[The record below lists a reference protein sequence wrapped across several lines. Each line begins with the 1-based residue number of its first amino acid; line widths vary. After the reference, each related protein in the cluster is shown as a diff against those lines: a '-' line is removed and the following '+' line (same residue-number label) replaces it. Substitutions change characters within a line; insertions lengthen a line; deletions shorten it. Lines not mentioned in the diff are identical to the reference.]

1 MSSLYLPYVNI
12 VLDTFALVVALII
25 LATCINEFSTQRIGS
40 RHFLIFQLSI
50 VVALTADMIGWFG
63 EGHPSLSLMTLAANT
78 VMACACRI
86 AIIGFMGYLVAS
98 LYSNSRAARC
108 VLYIFRA
115 LCSTATKPE

>member
-12 VLDTFALVVALII
+12 ALDTFALVVALII
-25 LATCINEFSTQRIGS
+25 LATCINEFSTKRIGS
-40 RHFLIFQLSI
+40 RHFLIFQLSV

-86 AIIGFMGYLVAS
+86 VQYKPKRQRSSPAFCVEGGTRWKRKII
-98 LYSNSRAARC
+98 
-108 VLYIFRA
+108 IFEKH
-115 LCSTATKPE
+115 LCFLL